1 MKSKFNKYI
10 AAFLIAGVAGL
21 MASCTEDFESQNTKT
36 NGFTEDLQS
45 YDYMYY
51 TLPLTI
57 VEQGIYFNYDWGGG
71 KNWPFQTM
79 QNLEADMFSG
89 YFHDMNGS
97 FNSNNS
103 TYHLND
109 SWTSSN
115 WTYTYGYVMTAA
127 KNAERRNA
135 DRPEFLG
142 VAKILKVELMH
153 RIADI
158 YGPLVYTN
166 YGESTGSEPDDMKTA
181 YYAFFTDLDEAL
193 VAIRSYVAA
202 NPDKNPFKKSD
213 FLTPNQTYGDWIKF
227 ANSLRL
233 RLAIRLSGVDPSKAA
248 EETKKALSDEGGVLE
263 EPADVIAVNATT
275 SGFSNPLGEINKGWG
290 EVFMNANME
299 SYLVGYDDPRIS
311 KYYNPAV
318 GGSEGALFDIAG
330 KYKGVRQGTGVTH
343 SKYSDHS
350 SSTVAQNTDAI
361 LLTAAEV
368 WFLRAEAALRG
379 YISGDP
385 GEYYKKGVETSFAQW
400 GAANVSDYL
409 ASEKV
414 PTDYKDAFDKKFD
427 VPAASTV
434 TPKWDNALSNE
445 QKLEKIITQK
455 WLAIYPEGCEAWTE
469 QRRTG
474 YPKLFKVAVN
484 NSGGTIDTD
493 IMIRRLFYPQALIS
507 DNPTQYGQLTQA
519 LGGPDTGGTR
529 LWWDTGRNF

>member
-10 AAFLIAGVAGL
+10 VAFFVAGVAGL
-21 MASCTEDFESQNTKT
+21 MACTEDFESQNTKT

-51 TLPLTI
+51 TLPITV

-109 SWTSSN
+109 GWTSSN
-115 WTYTYGYVMTAA
+115 WTYTYGYIMTAA

-135 DRPEFLG
+135 DKPEFLG
-142 VAKILKVELMH
+142 VTKILKVELMH

-158 YGPLVYTN
+158 YGPLIYTN

-193 VAIRSYVAA
+193 TAIRTYVAA
-202 NPDKNPFKKSD
+202 NPKTNLFAKSD
-213 FLTPNQTYGDWIKF
+213 FLTPNKTYDDWIRF

-233 RLAIRLSGVDPSKAA
+233 RLAMRLSNVDPSKAA
-248 EETKKALSDEGGVLE
+248 EEAKKALSDEGGVLE
-263 EPADVIAVNATT
+263 APTDVIAVNAST
-275 SGFSNPLGEINKGWG
+275 SGFTNPLGEINKGWH
-290 EVFMNANME
+290 EVFMNASME
-299 SYLVGYDDPRIS
+299 SFLVGYDDPRIS
-311 KYYNPAV
+311 KYFTPAA
-318 GGSEGALFDIAG
+318 GGSEGALFNIAG
-330 KYKGVRQGTGVTH
+330 TYKGVRQGTGVTH
-343 SKYSDHS
+343 NKYKDHS
-350 SSTVAQNTDAI
+350 PSTVAQNTDAI

-379 YISGDP
+379 YISGDA

-400 GAANVSDYL
+400 GAGSAAEYL
-409 ASEKV
+409 ESEKT
-414 PTDYKDAFDKKFD
+414 PADYKDAFDAKFD
-427 VPAASTV
+427 AKAESTV

-484 NSGGTIDTD
+484 NSGGSIDTD